1 MFHEIL
7 SQKELMISNKNGLLH
22 KLGLNGREVN
32 FNNEQIRFFKP
43 TANNIYSLGGR
54 KGKAIKFQSFPSFF
68 HSEFSFSLEKYFN
81 DWNKILLDKDEKERM
96 DNFAVISRD
105 DLSRRKVADEMKIA
119 ADKQAK
125 YESQLKKMGIPVIV
139 GLVNYSIIFFWE
151 NLNHDFVRIDV
162 N

>member
-1 MFHEIL
+1 MRPF
-7 SQKELMISNKNGLLH
+7 
-22 KLGLNGREVN
+22 
-32 FNNEQIRFFKP
+32 
-43 TANNIYSLGGR
+43 
-54 KGKAIKFQSFPSFF
+54 
-68 HSEFSFSLEKYFN
+68 LEKYFN

-139 GLVNYSIIFFWE
+139 GLVNM
-151 NLNHDFVRIDV
+151 HM
-162 N
+162 